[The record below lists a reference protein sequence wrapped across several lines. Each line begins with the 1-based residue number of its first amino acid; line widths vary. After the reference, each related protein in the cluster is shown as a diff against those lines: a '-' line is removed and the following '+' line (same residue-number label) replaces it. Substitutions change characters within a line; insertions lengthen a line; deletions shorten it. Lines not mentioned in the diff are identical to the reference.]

1 MEQTLDMKA
10 LFSLTYGMYI
20 VNTAEGGRLNGQ
32 IANTV
37 MQITSEPLC
46 VATCLNKANLT
57 TELIQKSGI
66 FSVAVLE
73 EDVPMTFIGQFGFKS
88 GRDIDKFANV
98 QYELGP
104 TGAPLIKDWSIA
116 AFDAKVVR
124 TLEMPSHVLFVGE
137 VQSALWFKEAA
148 PLMFSITYFVLL
160 FAILALFAALY
171 FALRKMIRDSKNTV
185 LVRNRRANKV
195 AIQRF
200 RAAERHMQAGDRQA
214 FYKEMLHAFWG
225 YMSDKLN
232 IPVADLTKESIREEL
247 QRRGVTADE
256 AQRFTDIMTRC
267 DEAQYSPSTSVE
279 MNEVYTEGVRLIS
292 HIESIVKR

>member
-124 TLEMPSHVLFVGE
+124 TLEMPV
-137 VQSALWFKEAA
+137 VQGG
-148 PLMFSITYFVLL
+148 
-160 FAILALFAALY
+160 
-171 FALRKMIRDSKNTV
+171 
-185 LVRNRRANKV
+185 
-195 AIQRF
+195 
-200 RAAERHMQAGDRQA
+200 RAADLRGLPSREKGQIAQDR
-214 FYKEMLHAFWG
+214 
-225 YMSDKLN
+225 
-232 IPVADLTKESIREEL
+232 ADLRL
-247 QRRGVTADE
+247 QRAQVT
-256 AQRFTDIMTRC
+256 
-267 DEAQYSPSTSVE
+267 P
-279 MNEVYTEGVRLIS
+279 
-292 HIESIVKR
+292 

>member
-116 AFDAKVVR
+116 PRAFRRRGAERAVVQ
-124 TLEMPSHVLFVGE
+124 GG
-137 VQSALWFKEAA
+137 
-148 PLMFSITYFVLL
+148 
-160 FAILALFAALY
+160 
-171 FALRKMIRDSKNTV
+171 
-185 LVRNRRANKV
+185 
-195 AIQRF
+195 
-200 RAAERHMQAGDRQA
+200 RAADLRGLPSREKGQIAQDR
-214 FYKEMLHAFWG
+214 
-225 YMSDKLN
+225 
-232 IPVADLTKESIREEL
+232 ADLRL
-247 QRRGVTADE
+247 QRAQVT
-256 AQRFTDIMTRC
+256 
-267 DEAQYSPSTSVE
+267 P
-279 MNEVYTEGVRLIS
+279 
-292 HIESIVKR
+292 

>member
-98 QYELGP
+98 
-104 TGAPLIKDWSIA
+104 
-116 AFDAKVVR
+116 
-124 TLEMPSHVLFVGE
+124 H
-137 VQSALWFKEAA
+137 
-148 PLMFSITYFVLL
+148 
-160 FAILALFAALY
+160 
-171 FALRKMIRDSKNTV
+171 
-185 LVRNRRANKV
+185 
-195 AIQRF
+195 
-200 RAAERHMQAGDRQA
+200 
-214 FYKEMLHAFWG
+214 
-225 YMSDKLN
+225 
-232 IPVADLTKESIREEL
+232 
-247 QRRGVTADE
+247 
-256 AQRFTDIMTRC
+256 
-267 DEAQYSPSTSVE
+267 
-279 MNEVYTEGVRLIS
+279 
-292 HIESIVKR
+292 

>member
-1 MEQTLDMKA
+1 MEQVLDMKA

-20 VNTAEGGRLNGQ
+20 VSTAEDGRLNGQ

-98 QYELGP
+98 QYEPGP

-116 AFDAKVVR
+116 AFDAKVVH
-124 TLEMPSHVLFVGE
+124 TLEMPSHMLFVGE
-137 VQSALWFKEAA
+137 VQSARWFKEAA
-148 PLMFSITYFVLL
+148 PLTYAGYHLVKKGKSPKTAPTFG
-160 FAILALFAALY
+160 FNAL
-171 FALRKMIRDSKNTV
+171 K
-185 LVRNRRANKV
+185 
-195 AIQRF
+195 
-200 RAAERHMQAGDRQA
+200 
-214 FYKEMLHAFWG
+214 
-225 YMSDKLN
+225 
-232 IPVADLTKESIREEL
+232 
-247 QRRGVTADE
+247 
-256 AQRFTDIMTRC
+256 
-267 DEAQYSPSTSVE
+267 
-279 MNEVYTEGVRLIS
+279 
-292 HIESIVKR
+292 